1 MRLYLL
7 LLIILCM
14 FIYSKNK
21 LIEPITNKNCCGG
34 MSLERGDYKET
45 FTEPPKKWRRCFKPY
60 RWNSMPCTSRDSVD
74 CCGGEGICR
83 PTKFGGKCQSHDIN
97 DPVKFFIF
105 DENGVKK
112 PYTRDDELYDRRNY
126 KADDEEQSEGE
137 EEETTDSEDIFYII
151 VLIIVLLLGGAAVYN
166 YYSKKKSVNVNLK
179 PSNEFEYL

>member
-74 CCGGEGICR
+74 CCGGEGSCR
-83 PTKFGGKCQSHDIN
+83 PTKFGGKCQSNDIN
-97 DPVKFFIF
+97 DPVKFFIY